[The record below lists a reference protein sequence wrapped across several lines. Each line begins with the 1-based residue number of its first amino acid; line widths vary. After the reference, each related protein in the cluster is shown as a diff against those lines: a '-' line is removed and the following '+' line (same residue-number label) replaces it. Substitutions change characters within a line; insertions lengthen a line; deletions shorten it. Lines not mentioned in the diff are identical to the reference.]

1 MEFIEKAA
9 RALWRAWLV
18 VGVLALLI
26 GIVAVAWP
34 GGTVKVVT
42 IILSLIH
49 ISEPTRQCCTSRM
62 PSSA

>member
-1 MEFIEKAA
+1 MEFLEKAA

-42 IILSLIH
+42 APGEGSTFTISL
-49 ISEPTRQCCTSRM
+49 P
-62 PSSA
+62 AA

>member
-26 GIVAVAWP
+26 GIVAVAR
-34 GGTVKVVT
+34 
-42 IILSLIH
+42 SLIH
-49 ISEPTRQCCTSRM
+49 ISEPTR
-62 PSSA
+62 PY